1 MQDPNQVIS
10 RLTHVESDLEHLGG
24 IIKGD
29 GKDMGIGPMVLQHDE
44 EICALKDLVTTENTK
59 MDGRVRMLE
68 DGRIRMAAWVGGAVA
83 AAVAIVEVLFR
94 LWDSL
99 PK

>member
-29 GKDMGIGPMVLQHDE
+29 GKDMGIGPMVLQHDAD
-44 EICALKDLVTTENTK
+44 INGDDGLKP
-59 MDGRVRMLE
+59 RVRKLE
-68 DGRIRMAAWVGGAVA
+68 DSSIRTAAWVGGAVA
-83 AAVAIVEVLFR
+83 VAFTVVEIAFR
-94 LWDSL
+94 LLDHLS
-99 PK
+99 K